1 MVTKTVTVI
10 NAQGFHMRPATVFA
24 GEMGKFS
31 SKITLETGGKTVDAK
46 SLMIII
52 AACIKCGA
60 EVKVSCEGEDEAAA
74 LAKAVEMI
82 ESGLGEA

>member
-10 NAQGFHMRPATVFA
+10 NTQGFHMRPATVFA
-24 GEMGKFS
+24 GEMGKFK
-31 SKITLETGGKTVDAK
+31 SKITLKTDGKIVDGK
-46 SLMIII
+46 SLMNII

-60 EVKVSCEGEDEAAA
+60 EVEIVCEGEDEQAA
-74 LAKAVEMI
+74 LDKAVSMI

>member
-24 GEMGKFS
+24 GEMGKFK
-31 SKITLETGGKTVDAK
+31 SKITLETAGKIVDAK
-46 SLMIII
+46 SLMNII
-52 AACIKCGA
+52 AACIKCGS
-60 EVKVSCEGEDEAAA
+60 EVKVVCDGEDEQAA
-74 LAKAVEMI
+74 LDKAVEMI

>member
-24 GEMGKFS
+24 SEMGKFQ
-31 SKITLETGGKTVDAK
+31 SKITLQTATKNVDAK
-46 SLMIII
+46 SLMNII
-52 AACIKCGA
+52 AACIKCGT
-60 EVKVSCEGEDEAAA
+60 EVKVVCEGADEQAA
-74 LAKAVEMI
+74 LDKAVEMI